1 MGFLSE
7 HHRCKPVIC
16 GMKSKPLELE
26 MLKSILESEGT
37 LLVAV
42 CLKKSVCSL
51 VSITTV

>member
-1 MGFLSE
+1 MGFLSD

-37 LLVAV
+37 LLCG
-42 CLKKSVCSL
+42 CLPEKISL
-51 VSITTV
+51 